1 MRHQIVLISLLA
13 ACIGLTIWITG
24 MDKIGVMTPFTPG
37 VMWRETQRHLQ
48 MVFITELIVIPI
60 GVPLGI
66 LVTRPGFRKLAT
78 PIIGAANAGQSIPSM
93 AIVAIMVPILSG
105 LGFKAFGL
113 LPAIIALSIW
123 GLLPILRNTYAGINS
138 IDPAIVESARGMGMT
153 RGQIARRI
161 ELPLALPVIM
171 TGIRISTV
179 VVVGTATLAALIAA
193 GGLGRIILAG
203 VFSSEEWIILQGVAP
218 TAALAITLG
227 AILEFIERRLTPRGL
242 KVKAQIG

>member
-1 MRHQIVLISLLA
+1 MRRWVILISLLT
-13 ACIGLTIWITG
+13 ILVGLTIWITS
-24 MDKIGVMTPFTPG
+24 MAKIGVMAPFDSG
-37 VMWRETQRHLQ
+37 VMWKETQRHLQ
-48 MVFITELIVIPI
+48 MVLLTELIVIPI

-66 LVTRPGFRKLAT
+66 LVTRPGFKKLAT
-78 PIIGAANAGQSIPSM
+78 PIVSGANAGQSIPSM
-93 AIVAIMVPILSG
+93 AIVAIMIPILSG
-105 LGFKAFGL
+105 MGFKAFGL

-138 IDPAIVESARGMGMT
+138 IDPAIVEAAKGMGMT

-203 VFSSEEWIILQGVAP
+203 VFNRVPLITLQGAAP

-227 AILEFIERRLTPRGL
+227 AILERIENWMTPHGL
-242 KVKAQIG
+242 KVKA